1 MNQQQIGSILSSA
14 APLISMIPGW
24 GTLAGA
30 GLGLAGGVV
39 QSTAP
44 NSQTRLGGAYKY
56 GGQLNQVSTSSAQVS
71 APSAPDSY
79 RQGNI
84 RLDNKEILKAYV
96 YSNRLNLGPK
106 ETFAAAAKKIENGT
120 AKAEKKNERSL
131 DPAALNTIKRHEQR
145 MASLA
150 NQQEI
155 MAAAKGKRPAAKY
168 AYGGMI
174 GGPEYDGPG
183 DPAPTDAQPWMQA
196 KGDPNLYLNPYD
208 SNYYVR
214 FDNGEYK
221 KVSNPD
227 KYKSAG
233 IGGQPF
239 ILNQAKFT
247 PEEIQAHLSQYPATT
262 NSGIRNTGGFNLQY
276 ALDPFKD
283 LTPPVASTPAT
294 TPPGTAKPI
303 RRGNSSSTPSAPTTT
318 PTTTPIP
325 SRTSVGMPSADL
337 STIEMYPTDIK
348 DIPGAKRV
356 TAPLNP
362 LPQVQPTLKS
372 NAVAP
377 DVRSTTQFPST
388 RQSADPTINFTAG
401 DYMQMTA
408 MASRLVDAFRKP
420 ERERP
425 NLDTTDITRQYFD
438 PTAQLQQSQA
448 SFQNA
453 SNSLSTNSEN
463 TRRALAN
470 NLYAGK
476 LQADSGILAKYD
488 EMNQSAKAQ
497 YEDRKSNQSRF
508 NAGQVNYTND
518 INAQNRAAAMNARAA
533 AFDQIG
539 YAGMMLNE
547 RRQNQAYINA
557 LQQRYPELDMS
568 IFEKVINPN

>member
-44 NSQTRLGGAYKY
+44 NPQTRLGGAYKY
-56 GGQLNQVSTSSAQVS
+56 GGQLNQVSSSSAQVS

-84 RLDNKEILKAYV
+84 RLDNKEVLKAYV

-106 ETFAAAAKKIENGT
+106 ETFADAAKKIENGT
-120 AKAEKKNERSL
+120 ARAEKKNERSL
-131 DPAALNTIKRHEQR
+131 DPIALNTIKRHEQR

-150 NQQEI
+150 HQQEI
-155 MAAAKGKRPAAKY
+155 VAATKGKRPAGKY

-174 GGPEYDGPG
+174 DGPG
-183 DPAPTDAQPWMQA
+183 DPMPTDSQPWMQA

-214 FDNGEYK
+214 MDSGAYK
-221 KVSNPD
+221 KVSNPE
-227 KYKSAG
+227 KYKSFGATG
-233 IGGQPF
+233 EPF
-239 ILNQAKFT
+239 ILNRAKFS
-247 PEEIQAHLSQYPATT
+247 PEEIQAHLQQYPATPPVSSIKDT
-262 NSGIRNTGGFNLQY
+262 EGFNLRY

-283 LTPPVASTPAT
+283 LLPPTPA
-294 TPPGTAKPI
+294 PVP
-303 RRGNSSSTPSAPTTT
+303 TPSPSPVTGSRKPTVQPK
-318 PTTTPIP
+318 PTSSPVP
-325 SRTSVGMPSADL
+325 PRTSVGMPSADL

-356 TAPLNP
+356 GAPLSP
-362 LPQVQPTLKS
+362 LPQAQPTVQS
-372 NAVAP
+372 NTVP
-377 DVRSTTQFPST
+377 DIRSTT
-388 RQSADPTINFTAG
+388 PTNTPRPTTDASINFTAG

-539 YAGMMLNE
+539 YAGMMFNE
-547 RRQNQAYINA
+547 KRQNEAYINA
-557 LQQRYPELDMS
+557 LQQRYPELDMK